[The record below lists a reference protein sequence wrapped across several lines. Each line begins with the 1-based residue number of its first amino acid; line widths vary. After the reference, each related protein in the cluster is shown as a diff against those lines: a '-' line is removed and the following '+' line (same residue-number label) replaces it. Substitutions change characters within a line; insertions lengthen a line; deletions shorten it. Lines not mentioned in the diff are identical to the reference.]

1 MARIAHLACSSDSR
15 VILNMLFGSKALE
28 CIDASDLSPTALWQD
43 LATVYVNNPNWEI
56 TQSVVLQLQ
65 QVTSQN
71 GVSVT
76 SSSIDVSQVPVIGVT
91 AECVKL
97 VFTEVKAMWTDLA
110 SRVFGRTG
118 CNSVG
123 EEMYSRV
130 WNDFIKGKYLFFARP
145 EVAMYVFKLWHEH
158 HQTGGLPK
166 YCNKELS
173 PECQVR
179 IGVGEL
185 GSSAKDKFVL
195 PITPRGSSGSQFT
208 SPTPTSSSSSNL
220 QQQNMEVVSSYLAMH
235 CQKMQRIERDEEVN
249 AATKAASVA
258 PDLSQVNMYK

>member
-15 VILNMLFGSKALE
+15 VVLNMLFGSKALE
-28 CIDASDLSPTALWQD
+28 CIDAPDLCPTQLWQD
-43 LATVYVNNPNWEI
+43 LASVYVNNPHWEI
-56 TQSVVLQLQ
+56 TQANVLQLQ
-65 QVTSQN
+65 QMTEN
-71 GVSVT
+71 GL
-76 SSSIDVSQVPVIGVT
+76 SSLIDVSQVPVIGVT
-91 AECVKL
+91 GECVKL
-97 VFTEVKAMWTDLA
+97 VFTEVKTMWTDLA
-110 SRVFGRTG
+110 RRVFGPTG

-130 WNDFIKGKYLFFARP
+130 WRDFIKGKYLFFARP

-173 PECQVR
+173 AECQVR
-179 IGVGEL
+179 IGVCQL

-235 CQKMQRIERDEEVN
+235 CQKMQKLERDEEAIA

>member
-15 VILNMLFGSKALE
+15 VVLNMLFGAKSLE
-28 CIDASDLSPTALWQD
+28 CMDAPDLTPTALWQD
-43 LATVYVNNPNWEI
+43 LATVYVNNPKWEI
-56 TQSVVLQLQ
+56 TQIDVLQLQ
-65 QVTSQN
+65 QVTIEDGFN
-71 GVSVT
+71 VT
-76 SSSIDVSQVPVIGVT
+76 SSLIDVSQVPIIGVT
-91 AECVKL
+91 AECVRL
-97 VFTEVKAMWTDLA
+97 VFTDIKAMWTDLA

-166 YCNKELS
+166 YCNKELNA
-173 PECQVR
+173 ECQIR
-179 IGVGEL
+179 IGVGQL
-185 GSSAKDKFVL
+185 GSSARQKFVL

-208 SPTPTSSSSSNL
+208 SPTPVTSSSSGPASS
-220 QQQNMEVVSSYLAMH
+220 MEVVSSYLALQI
-235 CQKMQRIERDEEVN
+235 QKMQRDDEIT

-258 PDLSQVNMYK
+258 PELSQVNEC